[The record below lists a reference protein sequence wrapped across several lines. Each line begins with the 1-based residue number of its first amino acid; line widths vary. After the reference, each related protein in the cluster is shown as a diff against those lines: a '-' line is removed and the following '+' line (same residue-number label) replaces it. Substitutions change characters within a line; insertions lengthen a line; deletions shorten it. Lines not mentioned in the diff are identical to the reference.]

1 MRVLID
7 YRPALRNRT
16 GVGEFVH
23 QLVSALSAA
32 RPIGEHN
39 PELLEITAFSAS
51 WKDRLQHSHGLPKNI
66 QTVDRRIPVTLLN
79 LAWHRL
85 NWPPV
90 ELLTGRGYDV
100 VHSPHPLLLPAR
112 SAATV
117 ITIHDLDFLDHS
129 DRSSSEIRRDYPSL
143 VKQHARRA
151 DQVVVPSHHTAVEVE
166 RRLGI
171 SANMISLCW
180 NGAPDWSP
188 RSRVPSNGHLLFVGT
203 LAPRKNVNGL
213 LDAYELPVSYTHLTL
228 PTTPYV

>member
-1 MRVLID
+1 VTSKIRNANTHGTIAANVRVLID

-129 DRSSSEIRRDYPSL
+129 NRSSSEIRRDYPSL

-171 SANMISLCW
+171 SANMISLT
-180 NGAPDWSP
+180 
-188 RSRVPSNGHLLFVGT
+188 GHREVVYQATVIYCLL
-203 LAPRKNVNGL
+203 
-213 LDAYELPVSYTHLTL
+213 EH
-228 PTTPYV
+228 